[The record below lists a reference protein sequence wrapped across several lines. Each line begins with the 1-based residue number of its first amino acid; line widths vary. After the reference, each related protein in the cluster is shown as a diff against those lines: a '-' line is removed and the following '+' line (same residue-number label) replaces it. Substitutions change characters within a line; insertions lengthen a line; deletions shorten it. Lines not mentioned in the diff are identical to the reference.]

1 MSDSPSSS
9 APLADKAAERGN
21 PSFVWRAG
29 QERRLAMVEA
39 AAPLAGKVVVDAGCG
54 IGAYMR
60 AIRER
65 TRFSFGFDIE
75 IERLAEGHRDGI
87 DGMIA
92 AVGERLPYADNS
104 VDVIL
109 SNEVLEHVD
118 DDRASAREIVRVL
131 RPGGRAIIFAPNRLY
146 FFETHGIYWRGQ
158 YRFGNKPFVNWLP
171 DGARNRLA
179 PHVRA
184 YTASQLRSLFDG
196 TPSRVVS
203 HTQIYGGFDNLVR
216 RLGGAGRALRAFW
229 QGLERTPVRV
239 FGISHV
245 LVIEKTA

>member
-1 MSDSPSSS
+1 MPASPSLT

-39 AAPLAGKVVVDAGCG
+39 AAPLAGKIVVDAGCG

-65 TRFSFGFDIE
+65 TPLSFGFDIE

-87 DGMIA
+87 AGMVA

-171 DGARNRLA
+171 DAARNRLA

-184 YTASQLRSLFDG
+184 YTARQLRSLFDG

-216 RLGGAGRALRAFW
+216 RLGGVGRALRAFW
-229 QGLERTPVRV
+229 QGLERTPLRV
-239 FGISHV
+239 FGISHL
-245 LVIEKTA
+245 LVIEKV